1 MYFQAA
7 KLLLFY
13 EISKKKLKNIQ
24 KKNVCAAILCVSV
37 SPVVAVLTI

>member
-24 KKNVCAAILCVSV
+24 KKIYVQPFCA
-37 SPVVAVLTI
+37 